1 MVQLISECRRYEKMK
16 KYEELIDELKEIVY
30 QIEDEKTSLE
40 ESIDLYERGTTLIK
54 LCEKRLTEAELRI
67 SQLSADDTEQ
77 NGTLVS
83 E

>member
-1 MVQLISECRRYEKMK
+1 MK